1 MHELLKLIKQTIA
14 MFFILTIV
22 TGVIYPLLVTVVAQL
37 VFPYKA
43 HGSLLVKNGVSR
55 GSYLIGQNF
64 TSTQYFWGRPSATA
78 KFPYNPMYSAAT
90 NLGSSNPKF
99 INQVNDRVNYLTN
112 AEHAS
117 AKSYK
122 IPIDLVTASASG
134 LDPDI
139 SPLAA
144 FYQISRVANARHMK
158 ESDLETLVIQN
169 IQEKTLHIL
178 GEERVNV
185 LALNVALD
193 NTYPCC
199 DSIVG
204 PRPNL
209 PLPPIPKLL

>member
-1 MHELLKLIKQTIA
+1 MHEFLKLIRQTIA
-14 MFFILTIV
+14 IFCILTLV
-22 TGVIYPLLVTVVAQL
+22 TGIIYPLLVTAVAQL

-90 NLGSSNPKF
+90 NLGSSNPQF
-99 INQVNDRVNYLTN
+99 LNTVRDRVNYLTN
-112 AEHAS
+112 AENSNAQSH
-117 AKSYK
+117 K
-122 IPIDLVTASASG
+122 IPIDLVTSSASG

-144 FYQISRVANARHMK
+144 FYQIQRVANARHIK
-158 ESDLETLVIQN
+158 ESDLEKLVIQH
-169 IQEKTLHIL
+169 IQEKTLHIF
-178 GEERVNV
+178 GEARVNV

-204 PRPNL
+204 PWPN
-209 PLPPIPKLL
+209 LPPIPKLL